1 MIAPLINL
9 NIGKWKEGGR
19 GGGGVTAS
27 FKYAFSL

>member
-9 NIGKWKEGGR
+9 NIGKWKEGEEEE
-19 GGGGVTAS
+19 GGVTAS